1 MRAIAVDDE
10 ELGLSRIM
18 RLLKKIEYLSYVNG
32 YNNPK
37 EAIEN
42 ACIDNADIAFL
53 DIEMP
58 EINGLVLAEM
68 LMEKNPKIE
77 VIFITAY
84 DKYALQAFEVNAI
97 GYLLKPVELGSIKQK
112 LERVL
117 LRQGDIK
124 VVEETK
130 KLYIK
135 VFKYFLVSDSKDMKN
150 IIEFRTEKA
159 KELLG
164 ILLSHQGKPITK
176 DKIIYRLWPDM
187 EMERAAKNFHTT
199 CYYVRKVIKEAG
211 INNFILRK
219 EHGYSIN
226 MNYIDSDLNSFCSAI
241 REIRK
246 KEPQIGI
253 IKAGFFEYGGSYFE
267 NEYYEWAYAER
278 NYYGDYF
285 ENMGIYLSN
294 YYEGIGQM
302 DECEKILKYLFRVNP
317 LSEKACSRLI
327 KISMEKGDIINAK
340 KIYKN
345 FQKNVDD
352 EMGEKTLKILEDIIE
367 KY

>member
-18 RLLKKIEYLSYVNG
+18 RLLKKIEYLSYING
-32 YNNPK
+32 YTNPK

-58 EINGLVLAEM
+58 EINGLLLAEM

-97 GYLLKPVELGSIKQK
+97 GYLLKPVELDSIKQK

-117 LRQGDIK
+117 LRKGDIK
-124 VVEETK
+124 VVEQTK

-135 VFKYFLVSDSKDMKN
+135 VFKYFLVSNSKDMKN
-150 IIEFRTEKA
+150 TIEFRTEKA

-164 ILLSHQGKPITK
+164 LLLSYQGKPISK
-176 DKIIYRLWPDM
+176 DKIIYSLWPDM
-187 EMERAAKNFHTT
+187 DLERAVKNFHTT
-199 CYYVRKVIKEAG
+199 CYYVRKVIKNFG
-211 INNFILRK
+211 MSNFILRK

-226 MNYIDSDLNSFCSAI
+226 MDCIESDLNNFCSAI
-241 REIRK
+241 KEMIK
-246 KEPQIGI
+246 KDAQIGT
-253 IKAGFFEYGGSYFE
+253 IKTGFLEYVGNYFE
-267 NEYYEWAYAER
+267 DEDYEWTYEEKS
-278 NYYGDYF
+278 YYNDYF
-285 ENMGIYLSN
+285 ESMGIFLSK
-294 YYEGIGQM
+294 YYEGAGQM
-302 DECEKILKYLFRVNP
+302 DEAEKVLKYLFRINP
-317 LSEKACSRLI
+317 LSQKACSRLI
-327 KISMEKGDIINAK
+327 KINMQKGDIINAK
-340 KIYKN
+340 KIYKS
-345 FQKNVDD
+345 FEEKIDD
-352 EMGEKTLKILEDIIE
+352 EIGEKALKTLEKIIE
-367 KY
+367 EY

>member
-18 RLLKKIEYLSYVNG
+18 RLLKESGYLSYIEG
-32 YNNPK
+32 YTNAK

-42 ACIDNADIAFL
+42 IDADNGDVAFL

-58 EINGLVLAEM
+58 QINGLVLAEI

-97 GYLLKPVELGSIKQK
+97 GYLLKPVQLDSIKQK
-112 LERVL
+112 LERIL
-117 LRQGDIK
+117 TRQDTIK
-124 VVEETK
+124 VEEKTK

-150 IIEFRTEKA
+150 TIEFRTEKA

-164 ILLSHQGKPITK
+164 LLLSCQGNPITK
-176 DKIIYRLWPDM
+176 DKIIYVLWPDM
-187 EMERAAKNFHTT
+187 ELERAVKNFHTT
-199 CYYVRKVIKEAG
+199 CYYVRKIAKNLG
-211 INNFILRK
+211 INNFISHK

-226 MNYIDSDLNSFCSAI
+226 VDCVDSDLNNFCSAI
-241 REIRK
+241 KEMRK
-246 KEPQIGI
+246 KNPKIELM
-253 IKAGFFEYGGSYFE
+253 KTAFFEYNGNYFE
-267 NEYYEWAYAER
+267 NEDYAWAYEEKG
-278 NYYGDYF
+278 YYGDCF
-285 ENMGIYLSN
+285 ENMGIFLSK
-294 YYEGIGQM
+294 YYESIQQR
-302 DECEKILKYLFRVNP
+302 DEAEKTLEYLLRINP
-317 LSEKACSRLI
+317 LSEKTCSKLI
-327 KISMEKGDIINAK
+327 KMNIEKGDIVNAK

-345 FQKNVDD
+345 FKKNFDD
-352 EMGEKTLKILEDIIE
+352 EISEKVLKNLKKTIE
-367 KY
+367 EY

>member
-10 ELGLSRIM
+10 ELGLSRIV
-18 RLLKKIEYLSYVNG
+18 RLLKKSEYLSYIKG
-32 YNNPK
+32 YTNPK

-42 ACIDNADIAFL
+42 IDVDNADLAFL

-58 EINGLVLAEM
+58 EINGLVLAEI

-97 GYLLKPVELGSIKQK
+97 GYLLKPVELDSIKQK

-117 LRQGDIK
+117 LRQNDIK

-135 VFKYFLVSDSKDMKN
+135 VFKYFLVSDSKEMKN

-164 ILLSHQGKPITK
+164 LLLSYQGKPISK
-176 DKIIYRLWPDM
+176 DKIMYTLWPDM
-187 EMERAAKNFHTT
+187 ELERAVKNFHTT
-199 CYYVRKVIKEAG
+199 CYYVRKIIKNLG
-211 INNFILRK
+211 ISNFILRK

-226 MNYIDSDLNSFCSAI
+226 MDYIDSDLSNFCSAI
-241 REIRK
+241 MEMRK

-253 IKAGFFEYGGSYFE
+253 IKTGFFEYSGNYFE
-267 NEYYEWAYAER
+267 NEYYEWAYEER

-285 ENMGIYLSN
+285 ENMGIFLSS
-294 YYEGIGQM
+294 YYKSLGQM
-302 DECEKILKYLFRVNP
+302 DETEKILKYLFRINP

-327 KISMEKGDIINAK
+327 KINMKKGDIINAK
-340 KIYKN
+340 KIYKT
-345 FQKNVDD
+345 FEKTFDD
-352 EMGEKTLKILEDIIE
+352 EIGEKTLKVLEKIME
-367 KY
+367 QY